1 MGSLK
6 GDYEKEED
14 CMINFLCLLVACLAL
29 AIAALALHRNAVLSN
44 EVGKCKMVEIGLQK
58 RLDRLEGGE

>member
-6 GDYEKEED
+6 ERNEKED
-14 CMINFLCLLVACLAL
+14 FCMADILSLLVACLAL
-29 AIAALALHRNAVLSN
+29 GIAVLALHRNAVLSN

>member
-6 GDYEKEED
+6 ERNEKEET
-14 CMINFLCLLVACLAL
+14 CMTNLFCLLVACLAL
-29 AIAALALHRNAVLSN
+29 AIAVLALHRNAVLSN

-58 RLDRLEGGE
+58 NLDRLEGRE